1 MHLLICSVTQAVFG
15 NKNKTFRP
23 KKNFQKGTKLYQ
35 LHKYAKATVKATLG
49 AGNLQEAVL
58 LPEGEDK
65 NEWLAVN
72 TVDFFN
78 QINLL
83 FGSITEY
90 CTRETCP
97 CMSAGPQYEYHWA
110 DGVTIKKPIQCSAS
124 EYVDFL
130 MTWVQ
135 QQLDDEAIFPSELG
149 AYESTLC
156 KRRALHTWVGTR
168 VSCISG
174 HVMWLLVQ
182 TAVSNGL
189 RCHASTGR
197 IARICSRAKRRG

>member
-78 QINLL
+78 QIE
-83 FGSITEY
+83 I
-90 CTRETCP
+90 
-97 CMSAGPQYEYHWA
+97 
-110 DGVTIKKPIQCSAS
+110 
-124 EYVDFL
+124 
-130 MTWVQ
+130 
-135 QQLDDEAIFPSELG
+135 
-149 AYESTLC
+149 
-156 KRRALHTWVGTR
+156 
-168 VSCISG
+168 
-174 HVMWLLVQ
+174 
-182 TAVSNGL
+182 
-189 RCHASTGR
+189 
-197 IARICSRAKRRG
+197 

>member
-1 MHLLICSVTQAVFG
+1 MLKAVFG

-23 KKNFQKGTKLYQ
+23 KKNFAKGTKLYQ

-49 AGNLQEAVL
+49 AGNLHEAVV

-83 FGSITEY
+83 YGSITEF
-90 CTRETCP
+90 CTKDSCA

-110 DGVTIKKPIQCSAS
+110 DGVTIKKPIMCSAP
-124 EYVDFL
+124 EYVDYL
-130 MTWVQ
+130 MSWVQ
-135 QQLDDEAIFPSELG
+135 AQLDDEGLFPSELG
-149 AYESTLC
+149 APRPPALPRPLSPAAPPAAARLHSGGVNGGGCLGVQGCRSRRTS
-156 KRRALHTWVGTR
+156 RRA
-168 VSCISG
+168 
-174 HVMWLLVQ
+174 
-182 TAVSNGL
+182 
-189 RCHASTGR
+189 
-197 IARICSRAKRRG
+197 

>member
-1 MHLLICSVTQAVFG
+1 MLKAVFG

-23 KKNFQKGTKLYQ
+23 KKNFAKGTKLYQ

-49 AGNLQEAVL
+49 AGNLHEAVV

-65 NEWLAVN
+65 SEWLAVN

-83 FGSITEY
+83 YGSITEF
-90 CTRETCP
+90 CTKESCA

-110 DGVTIKKPIQCSAS
+110 DGVNIKKPIQCSAP
-124 EYVDFL
+124 EYVDYL

-135 QQLDDEAIFPSELG
+135 AQLDDESMFPSELG
-149 AYESTLC
+149 ASGPSAPNPGRVGVADIRPTGVLIYGTLGQSARMQGSPSRRTS
-156 KRRALHTWVGTR
+156 KRA
-168 VSCISG
+168 
-174 HVMWLLVQ
+174 
-182 TAVSNGL
+182 
-189 RCHASTGR
+189 
-197 IARICSRAKRRG
+197 